1 MDPLQTPAATAKS
14 YETIFAALPP
24 LDSPEY
30 LHLLDTATASELP
43 APILAKSFRQLASA
57 GVDAPTR
64 ATLERLVAS
73 SHREAYLLVVR
84 KLARQRVARGQYAYD
99 AEDLFQEAIK
109 EIVRTLPTERGAFA
123 ETNWVT
129 FCKHCFED
137 GWRNLNGRR
146 GEKIRGERVEAVTGP
161 ESGIVNDPLEVT
173 GDFIPW
179 HIVMRQSKVPW
190 LEDFVRRTVSEF
202 KDPLMRRVA
211 EDQFGPD
218 PSPISAG
225 RSEMDKSPL
234 TEQLGVDRYRIS
246 RALKQARA
254 KLFAALIKQKEK
266 ELDLDWLRNRYQ
278 GK

>member
-1 MDPLQTPAATAKS
+1 MDPLQTLAAAAKS

-30 LHLLDTATASELP
+30 LYLLDTATASELP
-43 APILAKSFRQLASA
+43 APVLAKSFRQLASA
-57 GVDAPTR
+57 GADAAAR
-64 ATLERLVAS
+64 VTLERLVAS

-99 AEDLFQEAIK
+99 AEDLFQEAVK
-109 EIVRTLPTERGAFA
+109 EIVRTLPTERGSFA

-137 GWRNLNGRR
+137 GWRSLNGRR
-146 GEKIRGERVEAVTGP
+146 GEKIRGERVEALTDP
-161 ESGIVNDPLEVT
+161 ASGIVNDPLEVT

-179 HIVMRQSKVPW
+179 HVAVLQSKVPW
-190 LEDFVRRTVSEF
+190 LEDFVRRTIAEF
-202 KDPLMRRVA
+202 KDPLMRQVA
-211 EDQFGPD
+211 EDQFSLD
-218 PSPISAG
+218 PSPISADRTKTG
-225 RSEMDKSPL
+225 KLPL
-234 TEQLGVDRYRIS
+234 TEKLGVDRYHIT
-246 RALKQARA
+246 RARDRAQA

>member
-1 MDPLQTPAATAKS
+1 MDPLQTLAAAAKS

-43 APILAKSFRQLASA
+43 APVLAKSFRQLASA
-57 GVDAPTR
+57 GADAAAR
-64 ATLERLVAS
+64 VTLERLAAS
-73 SHREAYLLVVR
+73 NHREAYLLVVR

-99 AEDLFQEAIK
+99 AEDLFQEAVK

-137 GWRNLNGRR
+137 GWRSLNGRH
-146 GEKIRGERVEAVTGP
+146 GEKIRGERVEALTDP
-161 ESGIVNDPLEVT
+161 ASGIVNDPLEVT

-179 HIVMRQSKVPW
+179 HVAVLQSKVPW
-190 LEDFVRRTVSEF
+190 LEDFVRRTIAEF
-202 KDPLMRRVA
+202 KDPLMRQVA
-211 EDQFGPD
+211 EDQFSPD
-218 PSPISAG
+218 PSPISADRTKTG
-225 RSEMDKSPL
+225 KLPL
-234 TEQLGVDRYRIS
+234 TEKLGVDRYRIT
-246 RALKQARA
+246 RARDRAQA

-266 ELDLDWLRNRYQ
+266 ELDLDWLRSRYQ

>member
-1 MDPLQTPAATAKS
+1 
-14 YETIFAALPP
+14 
-24 LDSPEY
+24 
-30 LHLLDTATASELP
+30 
-43 APILAKSFRQLASA
+43 
-57 GVDAPTR
+57 
-64 ATLERLVAS
+64 
-73 SHREAYLLVVR
+73 
-84 KLARQRVARGQYAYD
+84 
-99 AEDLFQEAIK
+99 
-109 EIVRTLPTERGAFA
+109 
-123 ETNWVT
+123 
-129 FCKHCFED
+129 
-137 GWRNLNGRR
+137 
-146 GEKIRGERVEAVTGP
+146 
-161 ESGIVNDPLEVT
+161 VNDPLEVT

-179 HIVMRQSKVPW
+179 HVALRQSKVPW

>member
-1 MDPLQTPAATAKS
+1 MDLLQPSAASVKP
-14 YETIFAALPP
+14 YEMIFAALPP

-43 APILAKSFRQLASA
+43 APVLAKSFRQLASA
-57 GVDAPTR
+57 GVDAAAR
-64 ATLERLVAS
+64 VTLERLVAS
-73 SHREAYLLVVR
+73 RHREAYLLVVR
-84 KLARQRVARGQYAYD
+84 KLARQQVARGQYAYD
-99 AEDLFQEAIK
+99 TEDLFQEAIK
-109 EIVRTLPTERGAFA
+109 EIVKTLPTERGAFA
-123 ETNWVT
+123 EINWVT

-146 GEKIRGERVEAVTGP
+146 GEKIRGERVEVVIDPGSGM
-161 ESGIVNDPLEVT
+161 ESDPLEVA
-173 GDFIPW
+173 DDSIPW
-179 HIVMRQSKVPW
+179 HVAMRQSKVPW
-190 LEDFVRRTVSEF
+190 LEDFVRRTIAEF

-218 PSPISAG
+218 PSPISSG
-225 RSEMDKSPL
+225 RSGTGNLPL

-254 KLFAALIKQKEK
+254 KLFAALIKQREK

>member
-1 MDPLQTPAATAKS
+1 MDPLQTPAAAAKS
-14 YETIFAALPP
+14 YEMIFAALPP

-30 LHLLDTATASELP
+30 LHLLATATASELP
-43 APILAKSFRQLASA
+43 APVLAKSFRQLASA
-57 GVDAPTR
+57 GADAAAR

-73 SHREAYLLVVR
+73 GHRETYLLVVQ
-84 KLARQRVARGQYAYD
+84 KLARQRVARGQYGYD

-129 FCKHCFED
+129 FCKPCFED

-146 GEKIRGERVEAVTGP
+146 GEKIRGERVEAVTDP
-161 ESGIVNDPLEVT
+161 ESGKVNDPLEVT

-179 HIVMRQSKVPW
+179 HVAVRQSKVPW
-190 LEDFVRRTVSEF
+190 LEDFVRRTVAEF

-225 RSEMDKSPL
+225 RSETDKPPL

>member
-1 MDPLQTPAATAKS
+1 MDPLQTLAAAAKS

-43 APILAKSFRQLASA
+43 APVLAKSFRQLASA
-57 GVDAPTR
+57 GADAAAR
-64 ATLERLVAS
+64 VTLERLVAS

-99 AEDLFQEAIK
+99 AEDLFQEAVK
-109 EIVRTLPTERGAFA
+109 EIVRTLPTERGSFA

-137 GWRNLNGRR
+137 GWRSLNGRR
-146 GEKIRGERVEAVTGP
+146 GEKIRGERVEALTDP
-161 ESGIVNDPLEVT
+161 ASGIVNDPLEVT

-179 HIVMRQSKVPW
+179 HVAVLQSKVPW
-190 LEDFVRRTVSEF
+190 LEDFVRRTIAEF
-202 KDPLMRRVA
+202 KDPLMRQVA
-211 EDQFGPD
+211 EDQFSLD
-218 PSPISAG
+218 PSPISADRTKTG
-225 RSEMDKSPL
+225 KLPL
-234 TEQLGVDRYRIS
+234 TEKLGVDRYHIT
-246 RALKQARA
+246 RARDRAQA

>member
-1 MDPLQTPAATAKS
+1 MDPLQTSAAAAKS

-43 APILAKSFRQLASA
+43 APVLVKSFRQLADA
-57 GVDAPTR
+57 GADA
-64 ATLERLVAS
+64 AASVTLERLVAS
-73 SHREAYLLVVR
+73 SHRETYLLVVR

-99 AEDLFQEAIK
+99 AEDLFQEAVK

-146 GEKIRGERVEAVTGP
+146 GEKIRGERVEALTDP
-161 ESGIVNDPLEVT
+161 ASGKVSDPFEVT
-173 GDFIPW
+173 GDLIPW
-179 HIVMRQSKVPW
+179 HVAVRQSKVPW
-190 LEDFVRRTVSEF
+190 LEDFVQRTIAEF

-211 EDQFGPD
+211 EDQFGPA
-218 PSPISAG
+218 PSPISSG
-225 RSEMDKSPL
+225 RSETDKPPL

-254 KLFAALIKQKEK
+254 KLFAALIKQKQK

>member
-1 MDPLQTPAATAKS
+1 MDLLQTPAASVKP
-14 YETIFAALPP
+14 YEMIFAALPP

-43 APILAKSFRQLASA
+43 APVLAKSFRQLASA
-57 GVDAPTR
+57 GVGAAAR
-64 ATLERLVAS
+64 VTLERLVATR
-73 SHREAYLLVVR
+73 HRETYLLVVR
-84 KLARQRVARGQYAYD
+84 KLAKQRVARGQYAYD

-129 FCKHCFED
+129 FCKHSFED

-146 GEKIRGERVEAVTGP
+146 GEKIRGERVEMVIDPGSGM
-161 ESGIVNDPLEVT
+161 ESDPLEVA
-173 GDFIPW
+173 DDSIPW
-179 HIVMRQSKVPW
+179 HVAMRQSKVPW
-190 LEDFVRRTVSEF
+190 LEDFVRRTIAEF

-218 PSPISAG
+218 PSPISSG
-225 RSEMDKSPL
+225 RSGTGNLPL
-234 TEQLGVDRYRIS
+234 TEQLEIDRYRIS
-246 RALKQARA
+246 RTLKQARA